1 MRATQLQNCKEDY
14 NMAAEDKNASE
25 NLIREKTKSLPTLRK
40 ELGKWENKYKLHMS
54 INNKKDDV
62 KKKKVIRLIYFNFI

>member
-1 MRATQLQNCKEDY
+1 
-14 NMAAEDKNASE
+14 MAAEDKNASE

-40 ELGKWENKYKLHMS
+40 ELEKWEKKYKLHMS